1 MSPSHAR
8 KRGIKYRYYLSSALL
23 DGRPTK
29 AGSVSRVP
37 AAEIETV
44 VVKAVQEH
52 LKLEEPHEP
61 GSIVKTHV
69 TRVKVQADQLTIQLA
84 SSQKRKRGRPSPDN
98 IIRVRWRKAPPRRRR
113 EVLLPADET
122 LLTRDAKPI
131 RSETRATLVAAIAR
145 GRRWLNQ
152 LITDPKVTTESI
164 AKAERCSPRKINKTI
179 SLAFLAPDL
188 VKAAIEGRLPRGMGV
203 ARLFDL
209 PAEWSRQRQVLGLAD
224 Q

>member
-1 MSPSHAR
+1 MADLRNRGITSKVRSLKTGEGIDGIPFTRGPLAYLLRNRFYIGDVVFKGEVLQGEQPPIVDRSLFDAVQAKLEEQNTRAKSEALLAGRIFDDRGNRMSPSHAR

-113 EVLLPADET
+113 EVL
-122 LLTRDAKPI
+122 
-131 RSETRATLVAAIAR
+131 
-145 GRRWLNQ
+145 Q
-152 LITDPKVTTESI
+152 L
-164 AKAERCSPRKINKTI
+164 C
-179 SLAFLAPDL
+179 
-188 VKAAIEGRLPRGMGV
+188 
-203 ARLFDL
+203 
-209 PAEWSRQRQVLGLAD
+209 
-224 Q
+224 